1 MRLAVIGAG
10 GVGGYFGA
18 LLARQGHSVA
28 FVARGAHLAAMQQHG
43 LHVRSLHGDFVI
55 TPLIAASDARAI
67 GPVDYAIVAV
77 KRFDLESALEQ
88 LPPLLGPSTTVVPLL
103 NGVDAHEVLASCV
116 GTERVVGGSCSIVA
130 RLGDPG
136 EVIQESRV
144 RRVVIGELD
153 GSVSRR
159 VTQLQA
165 AWADAGAEAIAS
177 RQILSDVWSKFVF
190 IATFGGLTALAD
202 VPAGQF
208 LEVPALRQ
216 LFLRAMREVE
226 AVASARGLTL
236 PADLIARHIAL
247 VESLGPASTS
257 SMQRD
262 VASGKPFELEAFSG
276 TVVRLARAEGIDVPI
291 HEAIYALL
299 LPRLA
304 TALRAG
310 GDAGG

>member
-1 MRLAVIGAG
+1 VRLAVIGAG

-43 LHVRSLHGDFVI
+43 LRVRSLHGDFVI
-55 TPLIAASDARAI
+55 SPLIAASDARAI

-103 NGVDAHEVLASCV
+103 NAVDAHEVLASSV

-177 RQILSDVWSKFVF
+177 RQILADLWEKFAY
-190 IATFGGLTALAD
+190 IASFGGLTALAD
-202 VPAGQF
+202 VQAGQ
-208 LEVPALRQ
+208 LLSEPALRQ
-216 LFLRAMREVE
+216 LFLRAMSEVE
-226 AVASARGLTL
+226 TVAHARGIAL
-236 PADLIARHIAL
+236 PEDLIARNLAL
-247 VESLGPASTS
+247 AETLEPASTT

-262 VASGKPFELEAFSG
+262 VAAGKQFELEAFSG
-276 TVVRLARAEGIDVPI
+276 TVVRLARALGLDVPI
-291 HEAIYALL
+291 HLAVYALL
-299 LPRLA
+299 RPRLA
-304 TALRAG
+304 AALRAG
-310 GDAGG
+310 GDAVA